1 MKSINKLFE
10 IKFGELNEVNN
21 FINEYLE
28 KYNVE
33 RINEIPISH
42 NDSIGLVVTILYE
55 EKDDVISKEI
65 LLKAFEVMYES
76 NRVSINYLQNELK
89 IGFNKASLLISRL
102 KELGVIKENKE
113 LIDLNEAKIIIN
125 NLED

>member
-89 IGFNKASLLISRL
+89 IGFNKASRLISRL